1 MENETEEV
9 IKMQKL
15 KENEKL
21 TFWKQNTPFILVPD
35 SVAYENK
42 YKNMK

>member
-15 KENEKL
+15 RKRTAHLLETEHA
-21 TFWKQNTPFILVPD
+21 FYIGAW
-35 SVAYENK
+35 
-42 YKNMK
+42 